1 MATSNT
7 VIQLKRSSATGNTVT
22 SADINYGE
30 LALNYADGK
39 LFYRKPNDDIG
50 TIYTPNVYST
60 INVNSTLLVPTS
72 PTKIL
77 SLQPQNYITLTGAT
91 GNDTIII
98 SETLSSNVVLKTGGT
113 FTGPVTV
120 TGQLTAGTDAGFYSG
135 NSTFATTSQVTI
147 DTFSASSY
155 RSAKY
160 LVQITDNVSNYYHVT
175 ELLLIWNGSTVQ
187 KVEYAVV
194 TTAGE
199 LGVVD
204 SDINTGNVRLLF
216 SSTNSQSKTVKYQR
230 TLINA

>member
-7 VIQLKRSSATGNTVT
+7 VIQLKRSASTGNTVT
-22 SADINYGE
+22 SSDINYGE

-39 LFYRKPNDDIG
+39 LFYRKPDDSIG

-60 INVNSTLLVPTS
+60 VNVNSTLLVPTS

-77 SLQPQNYITLTGAT
+77 SLQPQNYITVTGVT

-113 FTGPVTV
+113 FTGAVGIV
-120 TGQLTAGTDAGFYSG
+120 DSQIASG
-135 NSTFATTSQVTI
+135 NATFASGSQQTI

-160 LVQITDNVSNYYHVT
+160 LVQVTDNVSNYYHVT
-175 ELLLIWNGSTVQ
+175 ELLLIWNASTVQ

-199 LGVVD
+199 LGTFD
-204 SDINTGNVRLLF
+204 ADINSGNVRLLF
-216 SSTNSQSKTVKYQR
+216 TASNAQSRTIKYHR
-230 TLINA
+230 TLINS

>member
-7 VIQLKRSSATGNTVT
+7 VIQLKRSASTGNSVT

-39 LFYRKPNDDIG
+39 LFYRKPDDTIG

-60 INVNSTLLVPTS
+60 VNVNSTLLVPTS

-77 SLQPQNYITLTGAT
+77 SLQPQNYITVTGVT

-98 SETLSSNVVLKTGGT
+98 SETLSSNVVLKSGGT
-113 FTGPVTV
+113 Y
-120 TGQLTAGTDAGFYSG
+120 TGQVGIVDSAIFSG
-135 NSTFATTSQVTI
+135 NTTLATVSQTVI
-147 DTFSASSY
+147 DTFSASTY
-155 RSAKY
+155 RSGKY
-160 LVQITDNVSNYYHVT
+160 LVQITDSVSNYYHVT
-175 ELLLIWNGSTVQ
+175 ELLLIWNGTTVQ

-199 LGVVD
+199 LGTFD

-216 SSTNSQSKTVKYQR
+216 TATNAQSKTLKYQR
-230 TLINA
+230 TLINT

>member
-7 VIQLKRSSATGNTVT
+7 VIQLKRSSSTGNTVT

-39 LFYRKPNDDIG
+39 LFYRKPDDSIG

-60 INVNSTLLVPTS
+60 VNVNSTLLIPTT

-77 SLQPQNYITLTGAT
+77 SLQPHNYITVTGVT

-98 SETLSSNVVLKTGGT
+98 SETLSTNVVLKSGGT
-113 FTGPVTV
+113 FTGAVGIV
-120 TGQLTAGTDAGFYSG
+120 DSQIASG
-135 NSTFATTSQVTI
+135 NTTLSTVSQTVI
-147 DTFSASSY
+147 DTFSASTY

-175 ELLLIWNGSTVQ
+175 ELMFIWNASSVQ
-187 KVEYAVV
+187 KIEYAVV

-199 LGVVD
+199 LGTFD
-204 SDINTGNVRLLF
+204 ADINSGNVRLLLTATD
-216 SSTNSQSKTVKYQR
+216 SNSRTVKYQR
-230 TLINA
+230 TLITS

>member
-7 VIQLKRSSATGNTVT
+7 VIQLKRSSSTGNTVT

-39 LFYRKPNDDIG
+39 LFYRKPDDSIG

-60 INVNSTLLVPTS
+60 VNVNSTLLIPTT

-77 SLQPQNYITLTGAT
+77 SLQPQNYITVTGVT

-98 SETLSSNVVLKTGGT
+98 SETLSTNVVLKSGGT
-113 FTGPVTV
+113 FTGAVGIV
-120 TGQLTAGTDAGFYSG
+120 DSQIASG
-135 NSTFATTSQVTI
+135 NTTLSTVSQTVI
-147 DTFSASSY
+147 DTFSASTY

-175 ELLLIWNGSTVQ
+175 ELMFIWNASSVQ
-187 KVEYAVV
+187 KIEYAVV

-199 LGVVD
+199 LGTFD
-204 SDINTGNVRLLF
+204 ADINSGNVRLLLTATD
-216 SSTNSQSKTVKYQR
+216 SNSRTVKYQR
-230 TLINA
+230 TLITS

>member
-1 MATSNT
+1 MATTNT
-7 VIQLKRSSATGNTVT
+7 VIQLKRSATTGNAVT

-30 LALNYADGK
+30 LAINYADGK
-39 LFYRKPNDDIG
+39 LFYRKPDDSIG
-50 TIYTPNVYST
+50 TIYTPNVYNT
-60 INVNSTLLVPTS
+60 VNVNSTLLVPTS

-77 SLQPQNYITLTGAT
+77 SLQPQNYISVSGVT

-113 FTGPVTV
+113 FTGSVGIV
-120 TGQLTAGTDAGFYSG
+120 DSLFSSG
-135 NSTFATTSQVTI
+135 NTTFSSASQTVI

-160 LVQITDNVSNYYHVT
+160 LVQITDNVSNYYHLT
-175 ELLLIWNGSTVQ
+175 ELLFIWSGSTVQ

-199 LGVVD
+199 LGTLD
-204 SDINTGNVRLLF
+204 ADINTGNVRLLF
-216 SSTNSQSKTVKYQR
+216 TGTNAQSKTVKYQR
-230 TLINA
+230 TLINT

>member
-7 VIQLKRSSATGNTVT
+7 VIQLKRSASTGNSVT

-39 LFYRKPNDDIG
+39 LFYRKPDDTIG

-60 INVNSTLLVPTS
+60 VNVNSTLLVPTS

-77 SLQPQNYITLTGAT
+77 SLQPQNYITVTGVT

-98 SETLSSNVVLKTGGT
+98 SETLSSNVVLKSGGT
-113 FTGPVTV
+113 Y
-120 TGQLTAGTDAGFYSG
+120 TGQVGIVDSAIFSG
-135 NSTFATTSQVTI
+135 NTTLATVSQTVI
-147 DTFSASSY
+147 DTFSASTY
-155 RSAKY
+155 RSGKY
-160 LVQITDNVSNYYHVT
+160 LVQITDSVSNYYHVT
-175 ELLLIWNGSTVQ
+175 ELLLIWNGTTVQ

-199 LGVVD
+199 LGTFD
-204 SDINTGNVRLLF
+204 ADINTGNVRLLF
-216 SSTNSQSKTVKYQR
+216 TATNAQSKTLKYQR
-230 TLINA
+230 TLINT

>member
-1 MATSNT
+1 MVTSNT
-7 VIQLKRSSATGNTVT
+7 VIQLKRSSESGNTVT

-77 SLQPQNYITLTGAT
+77 SLQPQKYITLTGAT

-98 SETLSSNVVLKTGGT
+98 CETLSSNVVLKTGGT
-113 FTGPVTV
+113 FTGDVTV

-135 NSTFATTSQVTI
+135 NSTFATTSQVKI
-147 DTFSASSY
+147 GRA
-155 RSAKY
+155 
-160 LVQITDNVSNYYHVT
+160 HV
-175 ELLLIWNGSTVQ
+175 
-187 KVEYAVV
+187 
-194 TTAGE
+194 
-199 LGVVD
+199 
-204 SDINTGNVRLLF
+204 
-216 SSTNSQSKTVKYQR
+216 
-230 TLINA
+230 

>member
-7 VIQLKRSSATGNTVT
+7 VIQLKRSSSTGNTVT

-39 LFYRKPNDDIG
+39 LFYRKPDDSIG

-60 INVNSTLLVPTS
+60 VNVNSTLLIPTT

-77 SLQPQNYITLTGAT
+77 SLQPHNYITVTGVT

-98 SETLSSNVVLKTGGT
+98 SETLSTNVVLKSGGT
-113 FTGPVTV
+113 FTGAVGIV
-120 TGQLTAGTDAGFYSG
+120 DSQIASG
-135 NSTFATTSQVTI
+135 NTTLSTVSQTVI
-147 DTFSASSY
+147 DTFSASTY

-175 ELLLIWNGSTVQ
+175 ELMFIWNGSSVQ
-187 KVEYAVV
+187 KIEYAVV

-199 LGVVD
+199 LGTFD
-204 SDINTGNVRLLF
+204 ADINSGNVRLLLTATD
-216 SSTNSQSKTVKYQR
+216 SNSRTVKYQR
-230 TLINA
+230 TLITS

>member
-7 VIQLKRSSATGNTVT
+7 VIQLKRSASTGNAVT

-39 LFYRKPNDDIG
+39 LFYRKPDDSIG

-60 INVNSTLLVPTS
+60 VNVNSTLLVPTT

-77 SLQPQNYITLTGAT
+77 SLQPQNYITVTGVT

-98 SETLSSNVVLKTGGT
+98 SETLSSNVVLKNGGT
-113 FTGPVTV
+113 FTGAIGIVDS
-120 TGQLTAGTDAGFYSG
+120 QLASG
-135 NSTFATTSQVTI
+135 NTTLSTVSQTVI
-147 DTFSASSY
+147 DTFSASSF

-160 LVQITDNVSNYYHVT
+160 LVQVTDNVSNYYHLT
-175 ELLLIWNGSTVQ
+175 ELLFIWNGTTVQ

-199 LGVVD
+199 LGTFD
-204 SDINTGNVRLLF
+204 ADINSGNVRLLF
-216 SSTNSQSKTVKYQR
+216 TATNTNSRTIKYQR
-230 TLINA
+230 TLINS

>member
-7 VIQLKRSSATGNTVT
+7 VIQLKRSSSTGNTVT
-22 SADINYGE
+22 SSDINYGE
-30 LALNYADGK
+30 LAINYADGK
-39 LFYRKPNDDIG
+39 LFYRKPDDDIG

-60 INVNSTLLVPTS
+60 INVNSSLLVPTS

-77 SLQPQNYITLTGAT
+77 SLQPQNYITVTGVT

-113 FTGPVTV
+113 FTGNVSV
-120 TGQLTAGTDAGFYSG
+120 QGSLNLVDAAFYSG
-135 NSTFATTSQVTI
+135 NTSLATVSQTVI
-147 DTFSASSY
+147 DSFSASTF

-175 ELLLIWNGSTVQ
+175 ELMFIWNGSSVQ
-187 KVEYAVV
+187 KIEYAVV

-199 LGVVD
+199 LGTFD
-204 SDINTGNVRLLF
+204 ADINSGNVRLLLTATD
-216 SSTNSQSKTVKYQR
+216 SNSRTVKYQR
-230 TLINA
+230 TLISS